1 VIQTMRIA
9 TSQLY
14 NRPASLM
21 TQLSAEADR
30 IQTQIATGK
39 RIQAASDDPAAFLR
53 LAGMQQQTADDGAWA
68 ANIGMAQGLLA
79 QTDTTLDSVESQ
91 LQRALELATQAA
103 NGTLSDANRDAI
115 AEELGAIR
123 DALFGLSNTRDVR
136 GQPLFGGATGD
147 VAYVRAA
154 DGTIS
159 FAGTGEPSA
168 IPIGEGT
175 SIQGT
180 VTGTRAFASG
190 SSDMFAVLAGF
201 TAALEAGGDVK
212 AAADAAMAGLN
223 GALESVNL
231 ARASAG
237 ARAARLDLDAGRLVD
252 AGEARE
258 SARTALE
265 DTDITTAVTQL
276 QKTLT
281 ILQATQ
287 ASFTKLTSLSLFDYL
302 R

>member
-1 VIQTMRIA
+1 MRIA

-21 TQLSAEADR
+21 TQLTAEADR

-39 RIQAASDDPAAFLR
+39 RIQTASDDPASWLR
-53 LAGMQQQTADDGAWA
+53 LQGMKQQTADDA
-68 ANIGMAQGLLA
+68 AYASNIAMAQGILA
-79 QTDTTLDSVESQ
+79 QTDSTLDSVESQ
-91 LQRALELATQAA
+91 LQRALELATQAST
-103 NGTLSDANRDAI
+103 GTMSDANRKAVS
-115 AEELGAIR
+115 EELNAIR
-123 DALFGLSNTRDVR
+123 DSLFGLANTRDVR
-136 GQPLFGGATGD
+136 GQPLFGGATGE
-147 VAYVRAA
+147 VAYVQAA

-159 FAGTGEPSA
+159 FAGTGEPSP
-168 IPIGEGT
+168 IPIGDGI
-175 SIQGT
+175 SIQGG
-180 VTGTRAFASG
+180 VTGARAFASG
-190 SSDMFAVLAGF
+190 SSDVFAVIGAF
-201 TAALEAGGDVK
+201 ADALEAGGDVK
-212 AAADAAMAGLN
+212 AAGDAALDG
-223 GALESVNL
+223 VNASIETVGL

-237 ARAARLDLDAGRLVD
+237 ARAARLEMDTDRLVD

-265 DTDITTAVTQL
+265 DTDVTTAMTQL

-287 ASFTKLTSLSLFDYL
+287 ASFSKLTSLSLFDYL

>member
-1 VIQTMRIA
+1 MRIA

-14 NRPASLM
+14 SRPASLM
-21 TQLSAEADR
+21 TQLAAQADKV
-30 IQTQIATGK
+30 QTQIATGK
-39 RIQAASDDPAAFLR
+39 RIQTASDDPGAYLR
-53 LAGMQQQTADDGAWA
+53 LQGIKQQTADDNAWA
-68 ANIGMAQGLLA
+68 ANIGMAQDLLA

-103 NGTLSDANRDAI
+103 NGTLSDTNRNAI
-115 AEELGAIR
+115 AEELSAIR
-123 DALFGLSNTRDVR
+123 DALFGLANTRDVR
-136 GQPLFGGATGD
+136 GQPLFGGATGE
-147 VAYVRAA
+147 VAFVKAA

-168 IPIGEGT
+168 IPIGEGV

-180 VTGTRAFASG
+180 VTGARAFASG
-190 SSDMFAVLAGF
+190 SSDIFAVLGAF

-212 AAADAAMAGLN
+212 AAGEAALN
-223 GALESVNL
+223 GINASIETVGVV
-231 ARASAG
+231 RTSAG
-237 ARAARLDLDAGRLVD
+237 ARAARLDLDTGRLAD
-252 AGEARE
+252 ADEARE
-258 SARTALE
+258 TARSALE
-265 DTDITTAVTQL
+265 DTDVTKAVTEL

-287 ASFTKLTSLSLFDYL
+287 ASFTKLTGLSLFDYL

>member
-1 VIQTMRIA
+1 
-9 TSQLY
+9 
-14 NRPASLM
+14 
-21 TQLSAEADR
+21 
-30 IQTQIATGK
+30 
-39 RIQAASDDPAAFLR
+39 
-53 LAGMQQQTADDGAWA
+53 
-68 ANIGMAQGLLA
+68 MAQGLLA
-79 QTDTTLDSVESQ
+79 QTDTALDSVEAQ

-103 NGTLSDANRDAI
+103 TGTMSDANRKAI
-115 AEELGAIR
+115 GEELIEIR
-123 DALFGLSNTRDVR
+123 DALFALANTKDVR

-147 VAYVRAA
+147 VAYVEAA

-168 IPIGEGT
+168 IPIGEGI

-190 SSDMFAVLAGF
+190 ASDMFAVIGAF
-201 TAALEAGGDVK
+201 ADALEAGGDVK
-212 AAADAAMAGLN
+212 AAGNAALDGLN
-223 GALESVNL
+223 ASLGSVNL

-237 ARAARLDLDAGRLVD
+237 ARAARLELDTERLVD

-258 SARTALE
+258 TARTALE
-265 DTDITTAVTQL
+265 DTDVTTAVTQL

>member
-1 VIQTMRIA
+1 MRIA

-115 AEELGAIR
+115 AEELSAIR

-147 VAYVRAA
+147 VAYVQAA

-212 AAADAAMAGLN
+212 AAADAAMTGLN

-237 ARAARLDLDAGRLVD
+237 ARAARLDLDAERLVD

>member
-1 VIQTMRIA
+1 MRIA

-14 NRPASLM
+14 SRPASLM
-21 TQLSAEADR
+21 TQLTAQADKV
-30 IQTQIATGK
+30 QTQIATGK
-39 RIQAASDDPAAFLR
+39 RIQTASDDPGAYLR
-53 LAGMQQQTADDGAWA
+53 LQGIKQQTADDNAWA
-68 ANIGMAQGLLA
+68 ANIGMAQDLLA

-103 NGTLSDANRDAI
+103 NGTLSDTNRNAI
-115 AEELGAIR
+115 AEELSAIR
-123 DALFGLSNTRDVR
+123 DALFGLANTRDVR
-136 GQPLFGGATGD
+136 GQPLFGGATGE
-147 VAYVRAA
+147 VAFVKAA

-168 IPIGEGT
+168 IPIGEGV

-180 VTGTRAFASG
+180 VTGARAFASG
-190 SSDMFAVLAGF
+190 SSDIFAVLGAF

-212 AAADAAMAGLN
+212 AAGEAALN
-223 GALESVNL
+223 GINASIETVGVV
-231 ARASAG
+231 RTSAG
-237 ARAARLDLDAGRLVD
+237 ARAARLDLDTGRLAD
-252 AGEARE
+252 ADEARE
-258 SARTALE
+258 TARSALE
-265 DTDITTAVTQL
+265 DTDVTKAVTEL

-287 ASFTKLTSLSLFDYL
+287 ASFTKLTGLSLFDYL

>member
-1 VIQTMRIA
+1 MRIA

-14 NRPASLM
+14 SRPASLM
-21 TQLSAEADR
+21 TQLAAQADKV
-30 IQTQIATGK
+30 QTQIATGK
-39 RIQAASDDPAAFLR
+39 RIQTASDDPGAYLR
-53 LAGMQQQTADDGAWA
+53 LQGIKQQTADDNAWA
-68 ANIGMAQGLLA
+68 ANIGMAQDLLA

-103 NGTLSDANRDAI
+103 NGTLSDTNRNAI
-115 AEELGAIR
+115 AEELSAIR
-123 DALFGLSNTRDVR
+123 DALFGLANTRDVR
-136 GQPLFGGATGD
+136 GQPLFGGATGE
-147 VAYVRAA
+147 VAFVKAA

-168 IPIGEGT
+168 IPIGEGV

-180 VTGTRAFASG
+180 VTGARAFASG
-190 SSDMFAVLAGF
+190 SSDIFAVLGAF

-212 AAADAAMAGLN
+212 AAGEAALN
-223 GALESVNL
+223 GINASIETVGVV
-231 ARASAG
+231 RASAG
-237 ARAARLDLDAGRLVD
+237 ARAARLELDTERLAD

-258 SARTALE
+258 TARSALE
-265 DTDITTAVTQL
+265 DTDVTTAVTEL

-287 ASFTKLTSLSLFDYL
+287 ASFTKLTGLSLFDYL

>member
-1 VIQTMRIA
+1 MRIA

-39 RIQAASDDPAAFLR
+39 RIQTASDDPAAYLR
-53 LAGMQQQTADDGAWA
+53 LQTMRQQTADDGAWS

-115 AEELGAIR
+115 AEELNAIR

-147 VAYVRAA
+147 VAYVQAA

-180 VTGTRAFASG
+180 VTGVRAFASG

-212 AAADAAMAGLN
+212 APADAAMTGLN

-237 ARAARLDLDAGRLVD
+237 ARAARLDLDAERLVD

>member
-1 VIQTMRIA
+1 MRVA

-21 TQLSAEADR
+21 TRLTAEADR
-30 IQTQIATGK
+30 TQIQIATGK
-39 RIQAASDDPAAFLR
+39 KLLAPSDDAGAYLR
-53 LAGMQQQTADDGAWA
+53 LQGISRQSADDGAYA

-79 QTDTTLDSVESQ
+79 QTDTTLESVEAQ
-91 LQRALELATQAA
+91 ITRALELATQAA
-103 NGTLSDANRDAI
+103 NGTLSDTNRAAI
-115 AEELGAIR
+115 GKELESIR
-123 DALFGLSNTRDVR
+123 DTLFGLANTRDVR

-147 VAYVRAA
+147 VAYVRNA
-154 DGTIS
+154 DGSIT

-168 IPIGEGT
+168 IPIGESV

-180 VTGTRAFASG
+180 VTGTRAFAAG
-190 SSDMFAVLAGF
+190 SSDVFAVLADF
-201 TAALEAGGDVK
+201 ATALGAGGDVK
-212 AAADAAMAGLN
+212 AAANTALG
-223 GALESVNL
+223 GIKGSLESVTL

-237 ARAARLDLDAGRLVD
+237 ARSARLELDTDRLTA

-258 SARTALE
+258 DVRSALE
-265 DTDITTAVTQL
+265 DTDVTVAVTEL

-287 ASFTKLTSLSLFDYL
+287 ASFTKLSSLSLFDYL
-302 R
+302 

>member
-1 VIQTMRIA
+1 MRVA

-21 TQLSAEADR
+21 TRLTADADR
-30 IQTQIATGK
+30 IQIQIATGK
-39 RIQAASDDPAAFLR
+39 KLLAPSDDPGAYLR
-53 LAGMQQQTADDGAWA
+53 LQGISRQSANDGAYA

-79 QTDTTLDSVESQ
+79 QTDTTLESVEAQ
-91 LQRALELATQAA
+91 LTRALELATQAS
-103 NGTLSDANRDAI
+103 NGTLSDTNRAAI
-115 AEELGAIR
+115 GKELESIR
-123 DALFGLSNTRDVR
+123 DTLFGLANTRDVR

-147 VAYVRAA
+147 VAYIRDT
-154 DGTIS
+154 DGSID

-175 SIQGT
+175 GVQGT
-180 VTGTRAFASG
+180 VTGMRAFAAG
-190 SSDMFAVLAGF
+190 GSDMFAVLADF
-201 TAALEAGGDVK
+201 AAALEAGGDVK
-212 AAADAAMAGLN
+212 AAANNALSGIK
-223 GALESVNL
+223 GSLESVTL

-237 ARAARLDLDAGRLVD
+237 ARAARLELDTERLTA

-258 SARTALE
+258 DVRSALE
-265 DTDITTAVTQL
+265 DTDVTVAVTEL

-287 ASFTKLTSLSLFDYL
+287 ASFSKLSSLSLFDYL
-302 R
+302 

>member
-1 VIQTMRIA
+1 MRIA

-14 NRPASLM
+14 SRPASLM
-21 TQLSAEADR
+21 TQLTAQADKV
-30 IQTQIATGK
+30 QTQIATGK
-39 RIQAASDDPAAFLR
+39 RIQTASDDPGAYLR
-53 LAGMQQQTADDGAWA
+53 LQGIKQQTADDNAWA
-68 ANIGMAQGLLA
+68 ANIGMAQDLLA

-103 NGTLSDANRDAI
+103 NGTLSDTNRNAI
-115 AEELGAIR
+115 AEELSAIR
-123 DALFGLSNTRDVR
+123 DALFGLANTRDVR
-136 GQPLFGGATGD
+136 GQPLFGGATGE
-147 VAYVRAA
+147 VAFVKAA

-168 IPIGEGT
+168 IPIGDGV

-180 VTGTRAFASG
+180 VTGPRAFASG
-190 SSDMFAVLAGF
+190 SSDIFAVLGAF

-212 AAADAAMAGLN
+212 AAGEAALN
-223 GALESVNL
+223 GINASIETVGVV
-231 ARASAG
+231 RASAG
-237 ARAARLDLDAGRLVD
+237 ARAARLELDTGRLAD
-252 AGEARE
+252 ADEARE
-258 SARTALE
+258 TARSALE
-265 DTDITTAVTQL
+265 DTDVTKAVTEL

-287 ASFTKLTSLSLFDYL
+287 ASFTKLTGLSLFDYL

>member
-1 VIQTMRIA
+1 MRIA

-14 NRPASLM
+14 SRPASLM
-21 TQLSAEADR
+21 TQLTAQADKV
-30 IQTQIATGK
+30 QTQIATGK
-39 RIQAASDDPAAFLR
+39 RIQTASDDPGAYLR
-53 LAGMQQQTADDGAWA
+53 LQGIKQQTADDNAWA
-68 ANIGMAQGLLA
+68 ANIGMAQDLLA

-103 NGTLSDANRDAI
+103 NGTLSDTNRNAI
-115 AEELGAIR
+115 AEELSAIR
-123 DALFGLSNTRDVR
+123 DALFGLANTRDVR
-136 GQPLFGGATGD
+136 GQPLFGGATGE
-147 VAYVRAA
+147 VAFVKAA

-168 IPIGEGT
+168 IPIGEGV

-180 VTGTRAFASG
+180 VTGARAFASG
-190 SSDMFAVLAGF
+190 SSDIFAVLGAF

-212 AAADAAMAGLN
+212 AAGEAALN
-223 GALESVNL
+223 GINASIETVGVV
-231 ARASAG
+231 RTSAG
-237 ARAARLDLDAGRLVD
+237 ARAARLDLDTGRLAD
-252 AGEARE
+252 AAEARE
-258 SARTALE
+258 TARSALE
-265 DTDITTAVTQL
+265 DTDVTKAVTEF

-287 ASFTKLTSLSLFDYL
+287 ASFTKLTGLSLFDYL

>member
-1 VIQTMRIA
+1 MRIA

-21 TQLSAEADR
+21 TQLSAQADKV
-30 IQTQIATGK
+30 QTQIATGK
-39 RIQAASDDPAAFLR
+39 RIQTASEDPASWLR
-53 LAGMQQQTADDGAWA
+53 LQGMKQQTADDGAYA
-68 ANIGMAQGLLA
+68 ANITMAQGLLA
-79 QTDTTLDSVESQ
+79 QSDTTLDSVESQ

-115 AEELGAIR
+115 AEELNAIR
-123 DALFGLSNTRDVR
+123 DALFGLANTRDVR

-147 VAYVRAA
+147 VAFVQAA

-168 IPIGEGT
+168 IPIGEGL

-180 VTGTRAFASG
+180 VTGARAFASG
-190 SSDMFAVLAGF
+190 ASNIFAVLGTFA
-201 TAALEAGGDVK
+201 AALEAGGDVK
-212 AAADAAMAGLN
+212 AAGEAALN
-223 GALESVNL
+223 GINASIETVGVV
-231 ARASAG
+231 RASAG
-237 ARAARLDLDAGRLVD
+237 ARAARLELDTERLVD

-258 SARTALE
+258 TARSALE
-265 DTDITTAVTQL
+265 DTDVTSAVTEL
-276 QKTLT
+276 QMTLT

-287 ASFTKLTSLSLFDYL
+287 ASFTKLTGLSLFDHL

>member
-1 VIQTMRIA
+1 MRIA

-21 TQLSAEADR
+21 TQLTAEADR

-115 AEELGAIR
+115 AEELSAIR

-147 VAYVRAA
+147 VAYVQAA

-159 FAGTGEPSA
+159 FAGTDEPSA

-180 VTGTRAFASG
+180 VTGMRAFASG
-190 SSDMFAVLAGF
+190 SSDMFAVLADF

-212 AAADAAMAGLN
+212 AAADAAMTGLN

-237 ARAARLDLDAGRLVD
+237 ARAARLDLDAERLVD